1 MMNLGAALQPWIFAA
16 ALFALL
22 LGSAAASRR
31 RVVRTRVPA
40 RMDSIRL
47 VIGMAS
53 ELAKEAHLSD
63 KSIYQ
68 CRLALDE
75 ACMNIIEHAYEF
87 DPSGVIEVV
96 IEAAGGSCKIELTDF
111 GASYYP
117 RHIPDPAVG
126 KPIEETTPGGLGLY
140 LMRRV
145 MDEVRYVPGPRSN
158 CLVMVK
164 RE

>member
-1 MMNLGAALQPWIFAA
+1 MMILVAALDPWMFAL

-22 LGSAAASRR
+22 LTAALISRR
-31 RVVRTRVPA
+31 RVVRARVPA
-40 RMDSIRL
+40 QVDSIRF
-47 VIGMAS
+47 VIGLAS
-53 ELAKEAHLSD
+53 DLAKEAHLSD

-75 ACMNIIEHAYEF
+75 ACMNIIEHAYAN
-87 DPSGVIEVV
+87 DPSGEIEVE
-96 IEAAGGSCKIELTDF
+96 IEAGRGRCTIQLTDF
-111 GASYYP
+111 GESYYP
-117 RHIPDPAVG
+117 NSVPDPAVG
-126 KPIEETTPGGLGLY
+126 KPIEEVTPGGLGLY

-145 MDEVRYVPGPRSN
+145 MDEVRYIPGPRSN

>member
-1 MMNLGAALQPWIFAA
+1 MMNWAAALQPWMFAV
-16 ALFALL
+16 ALFALM
-22 LGSAAASRR
+22 LGAALASRR
-31 RVVRTRVPA
+31 HVVRTRVPA
-40 RMDSIRL
+40 RLDSIRQ
-47 VIGMAS
+47 VIGLAS
-53 ELAKEAHLSD
+53 ELAKQAHLSD
-63 KSIYQ
+63 KAIYQ

-87 DPSGVIEVV
+87 DPSGEIEVV
-96 IEAAGGSCKIELTDF
+96 IEASGGRCTIQLTDF

-117 RHIPDPAVG
+117 NTVPDPAVG
-126 KPIEETTPGGLGLY
+126 KPIEEVTPGGLGLY

-145 MDEVRYVPGPRSN
+145 MDEVRYIPGPRSN